1 MIEVRGIGP
10 VRAAQLEAVGLS
22 RVGDLLKVLPR
33 RFEDR
38 RTLSRTDEATVPGAY
53 TLRGRLEGV
62 SRVRIRRRGLSL
74 VRGRLRDEAGTL
86 AVLWF
91 NRPYLAQ
98 QIDPASDYLVHGTVR
113 NGRSG
118 LELLNPSVEK
128 IDAGAEAGGRR
139 AARILPVYP
148 SLGDLGPARVATLIE
163 SALEQTRIDPEPAE
177 ELPADLRRRHDL
189 PGYSEALLALHRPEP
204 SADVEALN
212 GWTSPAHARLAYQ
225 ELLELQLELAFVRR
239 RVSDRRKRQ
248 RYDLGGGVRER
259 VEAIP
264 PFELTAAQTRVFG
277 ELVADL
283 TSSRPMSRLL
293 QGDVG
298 CGKTVVAAM
307 AMAMAAENG
316 LQAALMAPTE
326 LLAEQH
332 CRSLRR
338 FLGDRYPV
346 ELVSASAVEADA
358 ARRRL
363 AGGEV
368 PLAVGTHALI
378 QDRMA
383 FHRLGLVVVDEQ
395 HRFGVAQRRRLEEKG
410 SRPDLLVMTATP
422 IPRSLALTA
431 YGDLDLSV
439 IDELPPGRR
448 PVRTRLVESSE
459 RDRVFAWLAER
470 LAAGEQAYVVC
481 PLIEASETVDASS
494 IESLGPEL
502 ERHVGGHAWEVLHG
516 GTAASDRER
525 IVAGFAAGSIRLLL
539 ATTVIEVGVDVPA
552 ATVMVIDSAERFGLA
567 QLHQL
572 RGRVGRGE
580 AESVCIALHG
590 RPSEESARRLEVFAA
605 THDGFALAEADLE
618 IRGPGDFLGTRQSGA
633 PFLRVAS
640 LVRDRHWLERARA
653 DAAALVLAAGEG
665 DGGALVEAARRR
677 ARDLE
682 RRLAGA

>member
-1 MIEVRGIGP
+1 MRGIGP
-10 VRAAQLEAVGLS
+10 VRAGQLAAVGLS
-22 RVGDLLKVLPR
+22 RVGDLLRVLPR
-33 RFEDR
+33 RYEDR
-38 RTLSRTDEATVPGAY
+38 RTLSRIDQATAPGAY

-62 SRVRIRRRGLSL
+62 ARVRIRRRGLSL
-74 VRGRLRDEAGTL
+74 VRGRLRDDTGTL
-86 AVLWF
+86 PALWF

-98 QIDPASDYLVHGTVR
+98 QIDPANDYLLHGTVR
-113 NGRSG
+113 RGRSG

-128 IDAGAEAGGRR
+128 IDAGAEGPGRL

-148 SLGDLGPARVATLIE
+148 SLGDLGPGRVAALVE
-163 SALEQTRIDPEPAE
+163 NALEQTRIEPEPAD
-177 ELPADLRRRHDL
+177 ELPADLCRRHDL
-189 PGYSEALLALHRPEP
+189 PGYAEALLALHRPGP
-204 SADVEALN
+204 TTDVEALN
-212 GWTSPAHARLAYQ
+212 GRTSRAHARLAYQ

-239 RVSDRRKRQ
+239 RVSGRRKRR
-248 RYDLGGGVRER
+248 RYDFGVGVRER

-277 ELVADL
+277 ELATDL
-283 TSSRPMSRLL
+283 TSSRPMSRLV

-307 AMAMAAENG
+307 AMALAAENG

-338 FLGDRYPV
+338 FLGDRYRV
-346 ELVSASAVEADA
+346 ELVSASAADAGA

-363 AGGEV
+363 ATGKT

-378 QDRMA
+378 QDATA
-383 FHRLGLVVVDEQ
+383 FQHLGLVVVDEQ

-410 SRPDLLVMTATP
+410 RRPDLLVMTATP
-422 IPRSLALTA
+422 IPRSLALTV

-448 PVRTRLVESSE
+448 PVSTRLVEAAE
-459 RDRVFAWLAER
+459 RRRVLSWLAER

-481 PLIEASETVDASS
+481 PLIEASEAVDAAS
-494 IESLGPEL
+494 IESWVPEL
-502 ERHVGGHAWEVLHG
+502 ERHVGGQTWEVLHG
-516 GTAASDRER
+516 RTSPAERER
-525 IVAGFAAGSIRLLL
+525 IVAGFTTGSIRLLL

-580 AESVCIALHG
+580 SESVCVALHG
-590 RPSEESARRLEVFAA
+590 PASEESARRLEVFA
-605 THDGFALAEADLE
+605 TCHDGFALAEADLE

-640 LVRDRHWLERARA
+640 LVRDRPWLEKART
-653 DAAALVLAAGEG
+653 DAAALVATAGEG
-665 DGGALVEAARRR
+665 DGDALVEAARQR